1 MTIIVK
7 YLLLHS
13 KYSTKRKK
21 KQEMHTLQASKQA
34 RTKKMK
40 INYLL

>member
-21 KQEMHTLQASKQA
+21 KTRNAYIASIE
-34 RTKKMK
+34 TGTHKK
-40 INYLL
+40 NEN